1 MADGDYERG
10 RSREIGSIAAELKR
24 LAAARASED
33 CSGRDTR
40 CPPAGLFAGRDAR
53 CPRAGAVVRPHV
65 FVLNGWAAS
74 PHAWDLCRFMRPTG
88 TTVIAPSGI
97 NGTGPTGL
105 LPVDNRASLPRVFS
119 YVEQLEGEPEKA
131 MEGVERCVLVG
142 WSMGGSSALRLA
154 ARWPEKIAGL
164 VLIAATPR
172 MMEEKETGWK
182 GMSPRRLEALRYG
195 LVMTRGEGFFGVPE
209 GKPNPYLADEPA
221 NLERGLK
228 YLLET
233 DLRADLE
240 RVFQGGCFEQQ
251 SGQQAY
257 NNKMCERGPQT
268 GNKTCEN
275 QPQTGNK
282 TCARRLP
289 PPVYIFQSEH
299 DGIVRAANA
308 VYLQKVFPQASVT
321 MVPGTEHALPIFIP
335 ELIDEAVDTCIRL
348 ATAGQD
354 PA

>member
-10 RSREIGSIAAELKR
+10 RSHEIGAIAAKLKR
-24 LAAARASED
+24 LRNGQDARSP
-33 CSGRDTR
+33 SILNGQ
-40 CPPAGLFAGRDAR
+40 DAR
-53 CPRAGAVVRPHV
+53 CPSAGATVRPPV

-74 PHAWDLCRFMRPTG
+74 PHAWDLCKFMCAPTG
-88 TTVIAPSGI
+88 TGI
-97 NGTGPTGL
+97 LPAAKMAAFPVNSVLTGNAAFQAAQTETTGV
-105 LPVDNRASLPRVFS
+105 LPVAGTALPRLFS
-119 YVEQLEGEPEKA
+119 YVEQMDGEPEKA
-131 MEGVERCVLVG
+131 IENVQRCILVG

-195 LVMTRGEGFFGVPE
+195 LVMTHGVGMFGVPE
-209 GKPNPYLADEPA
+209 GKPNPYLLDEPA
-221 NLERGLK
+221 NLERGLN

-233 DLRADLE
+233 DVRADIE
-240 RVFQGGCFEQQ
+240 RVFGG
-251 SGQQAY
+251 GHGAT
-257 NNKMCERGPQT
+257 RPTLVGRP
-268 GNKTCEN
+268 
-275 QPQTGNK
+275 
-282 TCARRLP
+282 ALWP

-308 VYLQKVFPQASVT
+308 TYLQKVFPQASVT

-348 ATAGQD
+348 AAAGQD
-354 PA
+354 IA

>member
-10 RSREIGSIAAELKR
+10 RGRELDAIAAELKR
-24 LAAARASED
+24 LAAARED
-33 CSGRDTR
+33 RNLLRPIREGRAPAR
-40 CPPAGLFAGRDAR
+40 PP
-53 CPRAGAVVRPHV
+53 V

-74 PHAWDLCRFMRPTG
+74 PHAWDLCGFMRPRG
-88 TTVIAPSGI
+88 SAA
-97 NGTGPTGL
+97 
-105 LPVDNRASLPRVFS
+105 LPHLFS
-119 YVEQLEGEPEKA
+119 YVEQLDGGPEKA
-131 MEGVERCVLVG
+131 MESVERCVLVG

-172 MMEEKETGWK
+172 MMEETESGWK

-195 LVMTRGEGFFGVPE
+195 LVMTKGMGVFGVPE

-233 DLRADLE
+233 DVRADLE
-240 RVFQGGCFEQQ
+240 RVFLGG
-251 SGQQAY
+251 A
-257 NNKMCERGPQT
+257 RGS
-268 GNKTCEN
+268 
-275 QPQTGNK
+275 
-282 TCARRLP
+282 LP
-289 PPVYIFQSEH
+289 VHIFQSER

-308 VYLQKVFPQASVT
+308 DYLREIFPQAAVHL
-321 MVPGTEHALPIFIP
+321 VPGTEHALPIFIP
-335 ELIDEAVDTCIRL
+335 ELIDEAVDTCLRL
-348 ATAGQD
+348 AAAGQD